1 MIIQVKVRFIHSY
14 SPYLFKVQ
22 RVAYLNTREFPVPGR
37 RIARLE
43 TQLECENHK
52 TIHLEVINISQT

>member
-1 MIIQVKVRFIHSY
+1 M
-14 SPYLFKVQ
+14 
-22 RVAYLNTREFPVPGR
+22 PGR

-52 TIHLEVINISQT
+52 TIHLEVRPNSLMMKVNIFFKIKINDHIIATTR

>member
-1 MIIQVKVRFIHSY
+1 M
-14 SPYLFKVQ
+14 
-22 RVAYLNTREFPVPGR
+22 PGR

-52 TIHLEVINISQT
+52 TIHLEVRTNSLIHKRIYILQN